1 MFNYLLD
8 LKSVSDQVNQI
19 LNDWVG
25 PLFIM
30 IGACGGIW
38 AVVMGVQYARC
49 ENDAKRAELKS
60 RMVNCIIGVVI
71 ILVLGTCCIGIN
83 WAGVVKIF
91 GYIWEDGDS
100 SGAGTGTNTGTGGT
114 SGTGTGGRPMDDQ
127 FAPSQGIMNIGLMI
141 VRLGAKAIMKTIN
154 HLG

>member
-1 MFNYLLD
+1 MFNYLLT
-8 LKSVSDQVNQI
+8 LESVSDQVNKI
-19 LNDWVG
+19 LNNWVG

-91 GYIWEDGDS
+91 GYIWEDNADS
-100 SGAGTGTNTGTGGT
+100 SDDPAPPNNGDANDYNTPLKPIIKQFIQPIIKIGARVVR
-114 SGTGTGGRPMDDQ
+114 S
-127 FAPSQGIMNIGLMI
+127 MI
-141 VRLGAKAIMKTIN
+141 NR
-154 HLG
+154 

>member
-1 MFNYLLD
+1 MFNYLLT
-8 LKSVSDQVNQI
+8 LESVSDQVNQI
-19 LNDWVG
+19 LNAWVG

-71 ILVLGTCCIGIN
+71 ILVLGTCCIRIN
-83 WAGVVKIF
+83 WAGVVQIF
-91 GYIWEDGDS
+91 GYIWPAEDEDT
-100 SGAGTGTNTGTGGT
+100 AGKTEGVIGTL
-114 SGTGTGGRPMDDQ
+114 P
-127 FAPSQGIMNIGLMI
+127 QGKYLNIGKVALKLGIKAVRAI
-141 VRLGAKAIMKTIN
+141 VIN
-154 HLG
+154 

>member
-8 LKSVSDQVNQI
+8 LASVGGQVHDI
-19 LNDWVG
+19 LKEWVG

-38 AVVMGVQYARC
+38 SVVMGVQYARC

-71 ILVLGTCCIGIN
+71 IWILAIACLCIN
-83 WAGVVKIF
+83 WGEIVKIF

-100 SGAGTGTNTGTGGT
+100 SGDGGKN
-114 SGTGTGGRPMDDQ
+114 GGESTWDPNRRDQ
-127 FAPSQGIMNIGLMI
+127 ANIGMTILK
-141 VRLGAKAIMKTIN
+141 LGVKAIRGIVIN
-154 HLG
+154 